1 MTPLEVQV
9 HPEKGTITLLVRVQP
24 RANKNEVVSVLD
36 GALRIRL
43 QAPAVEDRANQAL
56 RVFLAELLKRP
67 KSAVR
72 ILAGQRS
79 RLKRVE
85 IVGVT
90 TNEVE
95 ALALLEA

>member
-1 MTPLEVQV
+1 MTPLEVQI

-24 RANKNEVVSVLD
+24 RAKKSEVVSVQG

-56 RVFLAELLKRP
+56 RIFLAELLKRP

-72 ILAGQRS
+72 ILSGVRS
-79 RLKRVE
+79 RTKRIE
-85 IVGVT
+85 LFGVT
-90 TNEVE
+90 VAEVD
-95 ALALLEA
+95 ALTKQDV